1 MRSSRGRRSRRAGP
15 AVRRT
20 SPDSRKR
27 TVYQRPAEVHEDI
40 GWSRAGPRPTR
51 DAASGLSTVSDKKA
65 GREESSEDDL
75 PSRFTRLGVTA
86 DGVCIRRRLNRDPQV
101 MSMGT
106 TSGPSLEELQISKH

>member
-1 MRSSRGRRSRRAGP
+1 VG
-15 AVRRT
+15 
-20 SPDSRKR
+20 
-27 TVYQRPAEVHEDI
+27 EN
-40 GWSRAGPRPTR
+40 
-51 DAASGLSTVSDKKA
+51 A

-106 TSGPSLEELQISKH
+106 TGGPPLEELQIRQH